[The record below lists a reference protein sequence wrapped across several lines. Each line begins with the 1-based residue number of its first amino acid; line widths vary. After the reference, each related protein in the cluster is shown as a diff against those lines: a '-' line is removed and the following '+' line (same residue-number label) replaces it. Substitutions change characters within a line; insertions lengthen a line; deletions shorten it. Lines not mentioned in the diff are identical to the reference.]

1 MLRRIVFLPLTLSLL
16 YAVVYQPLPVISS
29 GSGGDSATFTL
40 FDNGSSRNGIDM
52 TLSLSEFAIGKNVD
66 DIPVSEAFAVEMS
79 RHIEVTKYKAP
90 KPVIATKA
98 FREDGELITSFDQLL
113 PAEVIEDGGGKLRS
127 AEKTSDLEK
136 KRRVYLVAQG
146 LEFVWPFIEVGHN
159 QTISTNVVPSATPA
173 GPLILESM
181 SETPRV
187 FRVHNMASDEE
198 ADTIIEHAQT
208 VNGGTAM
215 KRSTVGSGK
224 DKDGNDIAKQDAGRT
239 SDNSWDAESTGAK
252 ALINRSFQLTN
263 VEYDDGKRDGM
274 QVVRYYSTQGYNTHP
289 DYFMPS
295 GGSDFDFYPYSGG
308 SNRFATVF
316 MYLNDPEEG
325 GHTVFP
331 GTPGINPVEV
341 PKHALD
347 MFTQGSW
354 EHRVVKQC
362 YTRLSVP
369 PKKGTAALFYSITP
383 DGRVDPA
390 SHHAACPLVKGTKW
404 GANIWIWNRQR
415 FGMLRTGGP
424 RDLEI
429 VNKCDETIFL
439 SWEGKPVGDVK
450 SGLSMSMNSYVS
462 HRFKASFGTHKHKAF
477 AEFTV
482 PSKSGKQT
490 WTVKPPRIHT
500 HVDSSEVD
508 ETNIIKSPAKRA
520 KSTKSRLIHVI
531 NQEDTV
537 VCISFEGKQLAEL
550 QPGQKSDLNSIIGH
564 ALIATHDYCDGQ
576 FISSFHISNEPT
588 EDTWVILSNEI
599 DDYNDNIDDIDLDSS
614 GIEGSSENDEEIEDD
629 EEL

>member
-113 PAEVIEDGGGKLRS
+113 PAEVVEDGGKLRS
-127 AEKTSDLEK
+127 TEKTSDSEK

-146 LEFVWPFIEVGHN
+146 LEFVWPFVEVGHN
-159 QTISTNVVPSATPA
+159 QTISTNVVPPATPA

-187 FRVHNMASDEE
+187 FRVHNMATDEE
-198 ADTIIEHAQT
+198 ADTIVEHAQT
-208 VNGGTAM
+208 VDGGNAM
-215 KRSTVGSGK
+215 KRSTTGSGK
-224 DKDGNDIAKQDAGRT
+224 DKDGNDFARQDPGRT
-239 SDNSWDAESTGAK
+239 SDNSWDATSPGAR
-252 ALINRSFQLTN
+252 ALIDRSFQLTN
-263 VEYDDGKRDGM
+263 IEYDDGKRDGM

-295 GGSDFDFYPYSGG
+295 GDNDFDFYPYSGG

-325 GHTVFP
+325 GYTVFP

-347 MFTQGSW
+347 MFKQGSW
-354 EHRVVKQC
+354 EHRVVKHC
-362 YTRLSVP
+362 YTRLGVP

-390 SHHAACPLVKGTKW
+390 SHHAACPLIKGTKW

-415 FGMLRTGGP
+415 FGLLRTGGS
-424 RDLEI
+424 RDLNI
-429 VNKCDETIFL
+429 VNSCDETIFL
-439 SWEGKPVGDVK
+439 SWEGKPVGDIK
-450 SGLSMSMNSYVS
+450 SGLSMSMQSYEF

-477 AEFTV
+477 DEFTV
-482 PSKSGKQT
+482 QSKSEKQT
-490 WTVKPPRIHT
+490 WTIKPPRIHT

-508 ETNIIKSPAKRA
+508 EPDVSKSTGKKA

-531 NQEDTV
+531 NQEDSI
-537 VCISFEGKQLAEL
+537 VCITYEGKQLDEL
-550 QPGQKSDLNSIIGH
+550 QPGQSSDLNSIIGH
-564 ALIATHDYCDGQ
+564 ALIATLDSCDGQ
-576 FISSFHISNEPT
+576 FISSFHISNEPM
-588 EDTWVILSNEI
+588 EDTWVILSDDAF
-599 DDYNDNIDDIDLDSS
+599 DDYNDNIDDDLMSNGIEDSS
-614 GIEGSSENDEEIEDD
+614 DNDEEIEDD